1 MMNLPITKEWIISP
15 FARRLYTLTSLFS
28 LAFSV
33 FLIAMRAIGS
43 QAASDITKSVP
54 LFLILRAVTFVGV
67 LTTAITWV
75 SMLYF
80 WFEFDKSGT
89 VKKAVWFIVLM
100 IAAPACPFYC
110 LKTYRH
116 SKVFVPEQEH
126 GG

>member
-15 FARRLYTLTSLFS
+15 FARRLYMLTSLFS

-33 FLIAMRAIGS
+33 FLIAMKAIGS

-54 LFLILRAVTFVGV
+54 MFLILRMVTFVGV

-80 WFEFDKSGT
+80 WFEFDKSGS
-89 VKKAVWFIVLM
+89 VKKAVWFVVLM

-110 LKTYRH
+110 LTTYRH
-116 SKVFVPEQEH
+116 SQVSMPDEPS
-126 GG
+126 GA

>member
-15 FARRLYTLTSLFS
+15 FARRLYTLTALFS

-33 FLIAMRAIGS
+33 FLIAMKAIGQ
-43 QAASDITKSVP
+43 QAASDITKSAP
-54 LFLILRAVTFVGV
+54 LFLILRTVTFVGV
-67 LTTAITWV
+67 LATAITWV

-89 VKKAVWFIVLM
+89 AKKAVWLVVLM

-110 LKTYRH
+110 LTTYRR
-116 SKVFVPEQEH
+116 SKVFMPERLN
-126 GG
+126 GA